1 MWVFLLFVPLQILL
15 SILTKVLRHK
25 KKEKKGQERN
35 SEKRKLK
42 IFIFK
47 MMEGVGRTILR
58 F

>member
-1 MWVFLLFVPLQILL
+1 VGFPFICSSPDSFVHFNESSPAQ
-15 SILTKVLRHK
+15 

-42 IFIFK
+42 MFIFK